1 MKREINP
8 CFISSYVP
16 KKCGIATFTQNLFNS
31 YQSLFAVKGK
41 VIAVD
46 DQMDRGFPPE
56 VDFVFDRNKA
66 SDYTRAAEHINSSD
80 VQVVNL
86 QHEFGLFGGPEGRLI
101 TKLLEKLKKPVV
113 TTVHTVLQEPNL
125 GYYSSL
131 MEVIHH
137 SHRLVAMSYKAIEI
151 LQEVYYVPPEKIVMI
166 PHGVPDLPF
175 SDPEDYKAEM
185 GVKGR
190 FVILTFGLL
199 SPGKGIEMVLEALPG
214 VVKDHPEVIYI
225 IMGKTHP
232 EVAKIH
238 GESYR
243 ESLQKLV
250 HDYSLENNVMFIDKF
265 LSNEELFNYISG
277 SDIYITP
284 YLSPDQISSGTLAYA
299 VGMGKSV
306 VSTPYWY
313 ARELLADGRGCL
325 VPFSNPKALTDT
337 LNELLSQKESL
348 NKMRKASY
356 EYGREMIWSR
366 VSEKYHALFKEVYK
380 EHSLKGIKR
389 VSAIRKSTLDNLGRC
404 KIMNMF
410 ERITDDTGMF
420 QFTLHGIPDLK
431 HGYSADDAGRAL
443 EVIMRW
449 TRAGNHI
456 DNNTPGEYRLA
467 KKYLSFL
474 HYVQKEDGR
483 FHNFVSYDRRYLDEV
498 GSEDT
503 FGRVLS
509 GLGSAIAWS
518 VDQSITLLAKDIFD
532 RAIDRTQPDR
542 PLSNFSKAM
551 AYAICGLYGYLQK
564 YPESSKVAGLL
575 RAGADHLVKLYES
588 NQSANWHWFEPAI
601 TYGNAKVPYSLM
613 LAYNVFKD
621 KRYLDTALEA
631 LDFLTSIQYNGTY
644 FDLIGN
650 RGWLYKGA
658 KRAYFDQQPIEIGYL
673 VEAYCEALRR
683 THKKEYR
690 TLAKKAF
697 NWFFGNNRLGV
708 PVYNTN
714 QDYPLDGLHA
724 SGSSNNSGAESVI
737 SFGLAVTSLKEI
749 KIRKAIGNKE
759 KQDIINNHK

>member
-31 YQSLFAVKGK
+31 YQDMFAVKGK

-46 DQMDRGFPPE
+46 DQLDRGFPPE

-66 SDYTRAAEHINSSD
+66 SDYTRAAEYINSID

-101 TKLLEKLKKPVV
+101 AKLLEKLKKPVV
-113 TTVHTVLQEPNL
+113 TTVHTVLQDPNL

-137 SHRLVAMSYKAIEI
+137 SDRLVAMSSKAIEI
-151 LQEVYYVPPEKIVMI
+151 LQEVYYVPPEKIIMI

-175 SDPEDYKAEM
+175 LDPEGFKEEM

-190 FVILTFGLL
+190 FVLLTFGLL
-199 SPGKGIEMVLEALPG
+199 SPGKGIEMMLEALPG

-232 EVAKIH
+232 EVARIH

-250 HDYSLENNVMFIDKF
+250 HDYSLDNNVMFIDKF
-265 LSNEELFNYISG
+265 LSNEELFRHICG

-284 YLSPDQISSGTLAYA
+284 YLSPEQITSGTLAYA
-299 VGMGKSV
+299 VGLGKV
-306 VSTPYWY
+306 IVSTPYWY

-348 NKMRKASY
+348 DKMRKASY

-366 VSEKYHALFKEVYK
+366 VSEKYQALFKEVYN
-380 EHSLKGIKR
+380 EHSLKSIKK
-389 VSAIRKSTLDNLGRC
+389 VSAIRKNILDNLGRC
-404 KIMNMF
+404 KIINMF

-456 DNNTPGEYRLA
+456 DNNTDREYRLA
-467 KKYLSFL
+467 KKYLSFI

-498 GSEDT
+498 GSDDT
-503 FGRVLS
+503 FGRVLA
-509 GLGSAIAWS
+509 GLGSAVAMS
-518 VDQSITLLAKDIFD
+518 ADQSITLLSKDIFD
-532 RAIDRTQPDR
+532 RAIALLQPDR
-542 PLSNFSKAM
+542 PLSEYPKAI
-551 AYAICGLYGYLQK
+551 AYALCGLYGYLHK
-564 YPESSKVAGLL
+564 YPESLKVAGLL
-575 RAGADHLVKLYES
+575 QAGADHLIKLYET

-613 LAYNVFKD
+613 LAYNVFRD

-631 LDFLTSIQYNGTY
+631 LDFLTSIQYNGDY

-650 RGWLYKGA
+650 HGWLYKGA

-673 VEAYCEALRR
+673 VEAYCEALRQTR
-683 THKKEYR
+683 KKEYR

-708 PVYNTN
+708 PVYNAN

-737 SFGLAVTSLKEI
+737 SFALAVTSLKEI

-759 KQDIINNHK
+759 KKRI